1 MNARALQILL
11 WMLIYGTVGGVIA
24 GAVSGFAVSLLLAGG
39 MGLLGFPFGAFFGF
53 FVGVAVGIVC
63 GLITLWFDARSEGDT
78 TTYRRAITG
87 TTLVLMPLLVLI
99 EMWYATGGTV
109 RGDDGLFLGAMVVC
123 AALFAIPISRALI
136 HLYHTRFAA
145 VPTYSPRV

>member
-11 WMLIYGTVGGVIA
+11 WMLMYGTLGGVIA
-24 GAVSGFAVSLLLAGG
+24 GAMSGFVVSLLLAGG

-63 GLITLWFDARSEGDT
+63 GLITLWFDARSAGGT
-78 TTYRRAITG
+78 ATYQRAITG
-87 TTLVLMPLLVLI
+87 TTLVLMPLLVLL
-99 EMWYATGGTV
+99 EMRYATAGTFT
-109 RGDDGLFLGAMVVC
+109 GDDGLFLVAMVVC
-123 AALFAIPISRALI
+123 AALFAIPISRSLI
-136 HLYHTRFAA
+136 RLNATRFAA